1 MGPRTKLL
9 AALAVGL
16 VACSVRI
23 EVGAF
28 GDPKDAAPD
37 GAVPNSTVPS
47 IENPRKS
54 VRLAAGGAS
63 TCAIAPSGTVK
74 CWGRNEFGELGTGA
88 ESVSESS
95 VPVAIR
101 GNRTIVALT
110 ASAYA
115 YCALSDTGKASCWG
129 DSVFGQFAR
138 PGEATATIVHA
149 LSFAPLD
156 VEKLEDGLSAVRSGL
171 YYGAALTRDGRVR
184 TWGLDGRGQLGLG
197 AKTLSAF
204 PSDVPITNARFVD
217 VAASPAGFFTCG
229 ATTVGEVYCWGA
241 NSDGQ
246 LGDGT
251 TTDRPIPVKVKGLE
265 KKALEVTC
273 GRAHACARV
282 EGDRVYCWGASRVGQ
297 LGEGAGTGRNLAA
310 PVPSLSAVVEVRAGN
325 DHTCAR
331 LRDGEVW
338 CWGANDW
345 GQIGGDPLG
354 SPDHGP
360 LRAPDASFGADE
372 LAVGG
377 RHSCVLRGSKVRC
390 WGSNDW
396 GQSGKGG
403 AVDL

>member
-1 MGPRTKLL
+1 MGPRTTLL
-9 AALAVGL
+9 AALAIGL
-16 VACSVRI
+16 VACTVRI

-28 GDPKDAAPD
+28 GDPKEAAPD
-37 GAVPNSTVPS
+37 GAVPNTAVTS
-47 IENPRKS
+47 IDNPRKP

-88 ESVSESS
+88 ESVTESS
-95 VPVAIR
+95 APVAIK
-101 GNRTIVALT
+101 GGGTTIVALA

-115 YCALSDTGKASCWG
+115 YCALSDSGKASCWG

-138 PGEATATIVHA
+138 PGAEATVVHA
-149 LSFAPLD
+149 ISYAPLD
-156 VEKLEDGLSAVRSGL
+156 VEKLEDGLSSVRSGL
-171 YYGAALTRDGRVR
+171 YFGAALTRDGRVR
-184 TWGLDGRGQLGLG
+184 TWGLDGHGQLGLG
-197 AKTLSAF
+197 AKELSAF

-229 ATTVGEVYCWGA
+229 ATNAGEVYCWGA
-241 NSDGQ
+241 NADGQ

-251 TTDRPIPVKVKGLE
+251 ATDRPIPVKVKGLAS
-265 KKALEVTC
+265 KALEVTC

-282 EGDRVYCWGASRVGQ
+282 EGDSVYCWGASRVGQ
-297 LGEGAGTGRNLAA
+297 LGEGAGTGRSQAA
-310 PVPSLSAVVEVRAGN
+310 PVPSVSGVVEVRAGN

-331 LRDGEVW
+331 LRGGDVW
-338 CWGANDW
+338 CWGSNDA
-345 GQIGGDPLG
+345 GQISGALLG

-360 LRAPDASFGADE
+360 LRALDASFGAE
-372 LAVGG
+372 ALSVGG
-377 RHSCVLRGSKVRC
+377 RHSCVLSGAKVRC

-403 AVDL
+403 AVEL